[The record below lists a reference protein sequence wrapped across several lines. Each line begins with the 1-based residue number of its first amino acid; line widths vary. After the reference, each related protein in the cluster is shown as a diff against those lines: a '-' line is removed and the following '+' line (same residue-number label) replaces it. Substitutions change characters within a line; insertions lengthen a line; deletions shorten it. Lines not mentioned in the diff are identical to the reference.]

1 MSRFYTYVN
10 SPPCSLGDLVEPI
23 KNEISTPQDCKATDM
38 LRFLFSF
45 SNTTGEATQVEPKDE
60 ELIAAFKMTRELANE
75 AGTPLRKNLDL
86 A

>member
-1 MSRFYTYVN
+1 
-10 SPPCSLGDLVEPI
+10 
-23 KNEISTPQDCKATDM
+23 M

-45 SNTTGEATQVEPKDE
+45 CNTTGEATQVEPKDE